1 MEYSAEPRSFI
12 PELTLV
18 VLLLIN
24 FADATASDPL
34 ADTQAPSNPAIN
46 SGDKPLSLALSL
58 FLPSLSTHRSPQ
70 ATRHSSLQAH
80 DAAPIQNETEGEPLL
95 ISLSPMLSSPLLSAP
110 ASKDENLPA
119 IRKDNGSGGFA
130 SREALFGDDEQPKI
144 KSAPSSTLASK
155 DEHLAAMSKDNETGG
170 TTSREALFG
179 EDEQPKKKSVTSSA
193 PAWKTLITGW
203 KGFSQLE
210 IAQTYSDPEHFS
222 KGKLRTE
229 LSRTGQFNEYLK
241 WKVSGRFDY
250 DAAYD
255 LSNFYPSA
263 VRDDQRY
270 DFFLRENYLDISAGN
285 FDFRLG
291 RQHVIW
297 GEMVGLFFADVVSAK
312 DMREFILPAFDIL
325 RIPQWAVR
333 AEYSKN
339 DFHAEVLW
347 IPVPTIDEIGKPGA
361 DFYPGP
367 LRGTAKYL
375 DEDRSGR
382 NIGNSNYGV
391 RLSQLIKGW
400 DVSGFYYH
408 SLDAS
413 STFYRIGVPSPT
425 EQPVFQPRHDQ
436 IDQFGATIT
445 KDIGSAVFKGE
456 LVYTDGRQFNVAR
469 PSAANGLVR
478 QNTLEYALG
487 LDFNLP
493 ADTRLNVQFFQRVYF
508 GYDPG
513 IFSDRVEN
521 GASVLLNGKV
531 WKKLEA
537 QALLIHSLNRSDWMF
552 RPRLSWNFQRNW
564 RWAVGA
570 DIFGGAPTGLFGR
583 FDQNDR
589 VYTELRYSF

>member
-1 MEYSAEPRSFI
+1 MKHRGKPTCFI
-12 PELTLV
+12 PEWVLV
-18 VLLLIN
+18 VLLLLNLANASASDSLTSIQTSSSSAKDY
-24 FADATASDPL
+24 ADA
-34 ADTQAPSNPAIN
+34 
-46 SGDKPLSLALSL
+46 PLSLSLSL
-58 FLPSLSTHRSPQ
+58 FLQSLSTRRSPQ
-70 ATRHSSLQAH
+70 PTAQSSLKAH
-80 DAAPIQNETEGEPLL
+80 DAAPIQNGAEGEPLL
-95 ISLSPMLSSPLLSAP
+95 ISLSRMLSSPLLPAL
-110 ASKDENLPA
+110 ASKDENLAAMPEDNESGGFTSREALFSDGEQPKIRSAPSSSLESKDENLAA
-119 IRKDNGSGGFA
+119 IVKDNGTEGFT
-130 SREALFGDDEQPKI
+130 SREALFGDDEQSKI
-144 KSAPSSTLASK
+144 KSSPV
-155 DEHLAAMSKDNETGG
+155 
-170 TTSREALFG
+170 
-179 EDEQPKKKSVTSSA
+179 P

-210 IAQTYSDPEHFS
+210 IAHTYSDPEHFS

-241 WKVSGRFDY
+241 WKISGRFDY

-263 VRDDQRY
+263 VRHDQRY
-270 DFFLRENYLDISAGN
+270 DFFLRENYLDISAGK

-367 LRGTAKYL
+367 FRGTARFIE
-375 DEDRSGR
+375 EDRSGR

-400 DVSGFYYH
+400 DLSGFYYH

-413 STFYRIGVPSPT
+413 STFYRVGSPT
-425 EQPVFQPRHDQ
+425 EPLVFQPRHDQ

-445 KDIGSAVFKGE
+445 KDIGSAVFKAE
-456 LVYTDGRQFNVAR
+456 MVYTDGRQFNVGR
-469 PSAANGLVR
+469 LSAVNGLVR
-478 QNTLEYALG
+478 QNTLDYALG

-493 ADTRLNVQFFQRVYF
+493 ADTRLNVQFFQRVFF

-521 GASVLLNGKV
+521 GASVLLNGKL
-531 WKKLEA
+531 WQKLEA

-583 FDQNDR
+583 FDQSDR
-589 VYTELRYSF
+589 VYTELRFSF